1 MSDPFIGTIMPW
13 AVPWAPANWTLC
25 QGQVLPTNNY
35 QAVFAL
41 IGSTY
46 GGNGTTN
53 FAVPDLR
60 GRVPVGAGQFPG
72 SGGVPPTSNRII
84 GQSGGGESVTL
95 TQAQMPVHTHSATS
109 TGGGGT
115 VTLNAYTGPADSST
129 PAVGKY
135 LTAASGDFG
144 GDAVTVKVY
153 GPASGTAVP
162 IASGTLAPP
171 TVTIGNAGGN
181 SPVGLMQPWQC
192 INFCFCLQGLW
203 PPRD

>member
-13 AVPWAPANWTLC
+13 AVSWAPSNWSLC
-25 QGQVLPTNNY
+25 MGQILPVNGN

-41 IGSTY
+41 IGATY
-46 GGNGTTN
+46 GGNGSTN
-53 FAVPDLR
+53 FALPDLR

-72 SGGVPPTSNRII
+72 SGGIPPTTNRVI
-84 GQSGGGESVTL
+84 GQSGGQEQVNL
-95 TQAQMPVHTHSATS
+95 TQSQMPVHTHAAQA
-109 TGGGGT
+109 TGGGGS
-115 VTLNAYTGPADSST
+115 VTLSAYTGPADSSA

-135 LTAASGDFG
+135 LTAAAGDFG
-144 GDAVTVKVY
+144 GDAVTVKIY

-162 IASGTLAPP
+162 IASGTVQPP
-171 TVTIGNAGGN
+171 SITVGNAGGTA
-181 SPVGLMQPWQC
+181 PVSMMQPWQC